1 MRRGEG
7 VGDPMPADL
16 GFHWGM
22 LNDHDRNA
30 AYRAAIRR
38 AAPGRVVYD
47 LGAGVG
53 PMSYYALRA
62 GAKQVYAFEVDPD
75 VLPHLR
81 RLKRTFPN
89 FVPIWTDVLRGHLPE
104 EPPDVVVCEMWSTW
118 LTDWPMIRAL
128 ARILRR
134 APRARVI
141 PARGHH
147 VLQLVQAR
155 HRSGVPFLAAPGSE
169 ATVFGEP
176 FDTGEMSLPAL
187 AFSTDFQR
195 RIRPIDVTVSLTPLT
210 TGTVNA
216 IRLYSYEEVSPGHIL
231 PRIGT
236 RCDELLRWIAPLRV
250 QRGRRVRVRIRHR
263 WDAGLRIT
271 VAS

>member
-1 MRRGEG
+1 
-7 VGDPMPADL
+7 
-16 GFHWGM
+16 M